1 MEFVLE
7 KQAGNDIS
15 VLEDGEFFFYPFLL
29 LFANSMKVTPSQNE

>member
-15 VLEDGEFFFYPFLL
+15 VLEDGEFFSTPFCFYLPTP
-29 LFANSMKVTPSQNE
+29 SKVTPSQNE